1 MTEGLKSNLLSIQI
15 PYNSAKS
22 LRLALTR
29 LTFLCKRG
37 EVERREKSETRVKCE
52 KVKNDK
58 HQRILAVFGAGEG
71 NRTPVF
77 SLGS

>member
-1 MTEGLKSNLLSIQI
+1 MGFIYKARHSDRLPFKGSRTRVRERTEG
-15 PYNSAKS
+15 
-22 LRLALTR
+22 
-29 LTFLCKRG
+29 
-37 EVERREKSETRVKCE
+37 RRNKSETRVKCE